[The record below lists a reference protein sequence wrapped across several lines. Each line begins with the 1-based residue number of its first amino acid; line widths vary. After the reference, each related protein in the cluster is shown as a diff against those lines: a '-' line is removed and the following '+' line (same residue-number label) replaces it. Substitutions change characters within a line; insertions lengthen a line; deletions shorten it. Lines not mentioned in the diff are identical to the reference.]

1 MPTHRPAPFP
11 PRDLAAAA
19 LVILIWATNFVAFK
33 FGLRSFTPLQTGA
46 ARFLFAAFPLL
57 FFIRPPAIGWR
68 WVAGYGLLQGVGQ
81 FGFVIFALKVGMTAA
96 LAPVVMQVQ
105 VFVTALLG
113 VALLGE
119 RLGRPL
125 KTGLLL
131 AAVGLGCFA
140 LNALAAGGSDQ
151 VTLAGILLTLLG
163 ASSWSASNIVVRKL
177 QAAGAKYSVLSLVV
191 WSGAVSAA
199 VFLLLSALF
208 EDPAPWRQWANASL
222 ASLVSVAWLGWIGN
236 VVSFWLWTSLLS
248 RHPASRVAP
257 FSLGVPVFG
266 IVAGIVLL
274 GETVTTWQWVGT
286 AFVMAA
292 LGVVVR
298 GARRP

>member
-1 MPTHRPAPFP
+1 MPVSRPAPFP

-33 FGLRSFTPLQTGA
+33 VGLRSFTPFQTGA

-68 WVAGYGLLQGVGQ
+68 WVVGYGLLQGVGQ

-96 LAPVVMQVQ
+96 LAPVLMQVQ

-125 KTGLLL
+125 KIGLLL

-140 LNALAAGGSDQ
+140 LNALAVGGADQ

-163 ASSWSASNIVVRKL
+163 ASCWSASNIVVRKL

-191 WSGAVSAA
+191 WSAAVSAA

-208 EDPAPWRQWANASL
+208 EDPTPWRQWENASIE
-222 ASLVSVAWLGWIGN
+222 SLVSVAWLGWIGN

-274 GETVTTWQWVGT
+274 GETVSAWQWIGT
-286 AFVMAA
+286 GFVLMA

-298 GARRP
+298 GSRKG